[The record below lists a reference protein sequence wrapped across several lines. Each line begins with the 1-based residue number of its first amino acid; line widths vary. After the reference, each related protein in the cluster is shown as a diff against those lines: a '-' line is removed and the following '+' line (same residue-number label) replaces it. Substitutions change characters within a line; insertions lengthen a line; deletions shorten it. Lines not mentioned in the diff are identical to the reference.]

1 MRPTGGVVVPR
12 KRAGLLAYV
21 SCIRYRDV
29 LILQGSPLLGMAFAV
44 GEMTVEKAVSMSVF
58 AVASVLLVAHVFSF
72 NDWAGIAL
80 DSNDPNK
87 SADVFVTRGISPQG
101 VAVFSL
107 ALLTASL
114 VLLAFVRFQTLV
126 LGIAIA
132 GLGALYSHPAF
143 NAKGAPVVSSLPH
156 LIGGALHFLLGYSV
170 FGGIDRRGM
179 LIALFFA
186 LTFTAGH
193 LNQEVRDYDGD
204 RLNGIRTNAVVFG
217 KTPAFVA
224 GGLLFTLAYADLFLL
239 AYAGIV
245 PAPLAVL
252 PSVLYAVHVFWSV
265 TTLRA
270 GLSFASVS
278 RFQNRYRMLY
288 AVIGVAMVAT
298 LFFR

>member
-1 MRPTGGVVVPR
+1 MPVQRTW
-12 KRAGLLAYV
+12 AGLVAYV

-29 LILQGSPLLGMAFAV
+29 LILQGSPLLGLAFAFR
-44 GEMTVEKAVSMSVF
+44 EMTVEKAVTMGVF
-58 AVASVLLVAHVFSF
+58 GLASVLLVAHVFSF

-87 SADVFVTRGISPQG
+87 SADVFVTRGVSRHG
-101 VAVFSL
+101 VAVLSV
-107 ALLTASL
+107 ALLAAS
-114 VLLAFVRFQTLV
+114 VLLLAVFLPFRTLV

-132 GLGALYSHPAF
+132 ALGALYSHPAF
-143 NAKGAPVVSSLPH
+143 DAKGAPVVSSLPH

-170 FGGIDRRGM
+170 LAGIDRRGT

-204 RLNGIRTNAVVFG
+204 RLNGIRTNAVAFG
-217 KTPAFVA
+217 KTAAFLA
-224 GGLLFTLAYADLFLL
+224 GGVLFTLAYADLVFL

-245 PAPLAVL
+245 PAALAVF
-252 PSVLYAVHVFWSV
+252 PSVLYPVHVFWSV
-265 TTLRA
+265 TTWRA
-270 GLSFASVS
+270 GLNFGSVS

-288 AVIGVAMVAT
+288 AVIGLAMVAT
-298 LFFR
+298 LFVR

>member
-1 MRPTGGVVVPR
+1 MRRT
-12 KRAGLLAYV
+12 RAGFVAYA

-44 GEMTVEKAVSMSVF
+44 REITPEKALSMLLC
-58 AVASVLLVAHVFSF
+58 ALASSFLVAHVFSF

-87 SADVFVTRGISPQG
+87 SADVFVTRGISRHG
-101 VAVFSL
+101 VAVLSLGLLAASLFLL
-107 ALLTASL
+107 ALLPL
-114 VLLAFVRFQTLV
+114 QTLL

-132 GLGALYSHPAF
+132 ALGALYSHPAF
-143 NAKGAPVVSSLPH
+143 DAKGTPVLSSLPH
-156 LIGGALHFLLGYSV
+156 LVGGALHFLLGYSV
-170 FGGIDRRGM
+170 FGGIDGRGT

-217 KTPAFVA
+217 KTSAFVA
-224 GGLLFTLAYADLFLL
+224 GFVLFTVAYADLFFL
-239 AYAGIV
+239 AYRGIV
-245 PAPLAVL
+245 PAALAVL
-252 PSVLYAVHVFWSV
+252 PVVLYPVHVFWSV
-265 TTLRA
+265 TTLRSR
-270 GLSFASVS
+270 LTFASVS

-288 AVIGVAMVAT
+288 AVIGAAMFAA